1 MESETNEIDTRQ
13 LRRRFER
20 AAARFNDADFV
31 HRRSFDALMER
42 LEPLRIA
49 PELIVDLGA
58 ATGTGSRRLAAKY
71 SKARILSVDFSGG
84 MLRQARTAKPFFSRI
99 REVEADA
106 RRLPLPADSVDLVVA
121 NMLLPFIS
129 DLPACLLEISRVL
142 TKGGVFAFATL
153 GPDSFGALREAW
165 RSVDGDV
172 HVCRFPDMH
181 DVGDALVRAGLADPV
196 LDVDYLTVTYP
207 DSGRLFRDLAA
218 AGARNALRL
227 RPARL
232 TGKHRFA
239 RMLSALGHDRE
250 RDEIAIK
257 LELVFGHAFGS
268 GPRPPA
274 GEYRVAPDRIG
285 RRGRRG

>member
-1 MESETNEIDTRQ
+1 MESAANGIDTRQ

-20 AAARFNDADFV
+20 VAASFNEADFV

-42 LEPLRIA
+42 LAPLRIS
-49 PELIVDLGA
+49 PEVIVDLGA
-58 ATGTGSRRLAAKY
+58 ATGTGSRQLAAKFPG
-71 SKARILSVDFSGG
+71 ARILSVDFSGG
-84 MLRQARTAKPFFSRI
+84 MLRQARSAKPFFSRI

-106 RRLPLPADSVDLVVA
+106 RRLPLPAGSVDLIVA
-121 NMLLPFIS
+121 NMLLPFIC

-142 TKGGVFAFATL
+142 KKGGVFAFATL

-165 RSVDGDV
+165 RSVDDDA

-196 LDVDYLTVTYP
+196 LDIDYLTVTYA
-207 DSGRLFRDLAA
+207 DSGRLFRDLTA

-232 TGKHRFA
+232 TGKRRFGK
-239 RMLSALGHDRE
+239 MLSALGDDRGP
-250 RDEIAIK
+250 DGLAMK

-274 GEYRVAPDRIG
+274 GEYRVAPDKIG
-285 RRGRRG
+285 LRGRR